1 MLASFFVILWGVS
14 LSIAKPD
21 SIKASYLAAI
31 SGIITEFIGVT
42 FMAIYRST
50 MAQANQFMEILER
63 INMVGMAVQ
72 ILETIPEGDS
82 ELKNKPGQKLLL

>member
-31 SGIITEFIGVT
+31 SGIITEFIGVNRRH
-42 FMAIYRST
+42 IH
-50 MAQANQFMEILER
+50 
-63 INMVGMAVQ
+63 
-72 ILETIPEGDS
+72 GDLS
-82 ELKNKPGQKLLL
+82 VHDGPGKPVYGNS